1 MATSTGLQ
9 DTSSPQ
15 RKTDPPI
22 PVTQEPVKSEERHKS
37 EILISSTNVPTT
49 ATETRFAGAADSTV
63 FTTSVIGATYWA
75 YKGSDEVSEIEE
87 GAEEVDSDEEAKK
100 EEEEEAKPV
109 AAAPKGA
116 RFGVPMMGIDA
127 QQVAMMA
134 KLRQQAKVRGGEGG
148 V

>member
-100 EEEEEAKPV
+100 EEEEAKP

-116 RFGVPMMGIDA
+116 RFGVPIMGIDV

-134 KLRQQAKVRGGEGG
+134 KLRQQAKVRGAEGG